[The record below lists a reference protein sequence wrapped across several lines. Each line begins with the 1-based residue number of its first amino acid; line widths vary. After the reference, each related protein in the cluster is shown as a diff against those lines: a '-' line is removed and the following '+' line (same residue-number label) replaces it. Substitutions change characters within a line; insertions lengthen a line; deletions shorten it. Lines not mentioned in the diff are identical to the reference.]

1 MKIEEK
7 SKHIKDIE
15 RYYTDKIAILNE
27 IGRRERKEKRRSKME
42 DQLIYLQLNSIP
54 KKDLKR
60 KMKQII
66 NSIDDH
72 YYKNAEI
79 DNNKQEEIEKILD
92 NYYKK

>member
-1 MKIEEK
+1 
-7 SKHIKDIE
+7 
-15 RYYTDKIAILNE
+15 
-27 IGRRERKEKRRSKME
+27 ME

-79 DNNKQEEIEKILD
+79 DNDNQEEIEKILD